1 MTEKPEKKYSS
12 GAISATIW
20 SNEGTS
26 KTGEKIKFK
35 TITLQRSY
43 QDKDKKWQN
52 TNSLRLSDLPRASLV
67 LNKAYEYLT
76 LKEDSQTIDNDIIE
90 IEDL

>member
-1 MTEKPEKKYSS
+1 MAEKPEKKFSS

-20 SNEGTS
+20 NNEGTS
-26 KTGEKIKFK
+26 KTGEKVTFK
-35 TITLQRSY
+35 IVKLQRSY

-52 TNSLRLSDLPRASLV
+52 TSSLRLSDIPRATLV

-76 LKEDSQTIDNDIIE
+76 LKEDAQSAYDDIIE